1 VPGFSLTFGRAKPSV
16 LLRNRSSLQ
25 LNLTN
30 VLTEKVKMDDNFG
43 AMRLRFTVETA
54 LQLCCERIAKHIN
67 ILLYTRPI
75 LSPDR
80 ESTSRVRR
88 NRQLILVRV
97 NGVGKTNHSRPGYF

>member
-1 VPGFSLTFGRAKPSV
+1 
-16 LLRNRSSLQ
+16 
-25 LNLTN
+25 
-30 VLTEKVKMDDNFG
+30 MDDNFG